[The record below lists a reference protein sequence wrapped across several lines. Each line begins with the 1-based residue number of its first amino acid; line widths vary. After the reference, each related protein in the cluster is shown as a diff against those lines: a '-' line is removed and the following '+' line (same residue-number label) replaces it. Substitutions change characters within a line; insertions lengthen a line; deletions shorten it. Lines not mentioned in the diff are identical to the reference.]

1 MQTQT
6 NPNASESPFQLP
18 NSGLRAWLRAIDALL
33 AVVEDTAWKA
43 RAAANRTWSAV
54 REDWQRLAE
63 ESRSVGAEVGDWPA
77 RLARVTSTGWMLSK
91 VASSYRLHLTAA
103 AFTTQKRAARG
114 LEKLHE
120 RNARRFRDTSAEQ
133 GGAFLK
139 VGQLLSARPDL
150 LPPAWIRELS
160 FLQDAAPA
168 FDFEQV
174 RSIVEEDLG
183 GSLEELFSSFEEEP
197 VAAASIGQV
206 HRATTPDGQVVAVK
220 VRRPGIED
228 LVDLDM
234 DLLVIFLD
242 GMKSS
247 LPPADYETIVTEI
260 RSMVHGEL
268 DYTAERE
275 SMARI
280 ASFFQDVPK
289 ISTPQPIDQLSGQRV
304 LSSPFVQGRKIT
316 EVLDELQ
323 EAGDSEQIAELLGL
337 LIEAYLR
344 QVLEAGIFQA
354 DPHPGNLLVTE
365 QGELVVLDFG
375 CTKPLPDASRRN
387 YLALVQAFIGNDEQE
402 VVRLLGELGFATRSG
417 DPATLLAYAKTL
429 LEQFR
434 DAASGSGFSWP
445 SQQEVLADAAH
456 LLQATHDD
464 PVDKLPSDF
473 IMLARV
479 FGTVGGMMLH
489 YQPKIDYGR
498 YVLPTLTR
506 AMMS

>member
-1 MQTQT
+1 MQMPTSS
-6 NPNASESPFQLP
+6 PVSDSPFQLP
-18 NSGLRAWLRAIDALL
+18 NSGLRTWLRAIDALL

-54 REDWQRLAE
+54 REDWLRLAE
-63 ESRSVGAEVGDWPA
+63 ESRSVGEEVGDWPA

-103 AFTTQKRAARG
+103 AFTTRKRAAKA
-114 LEKLHE
+114 LDKLHE
-120 RNARRFRDTSAEQ
+120 RNARRFRETSAEQ

-150 LPPAWIRELS
+150 LPAAWIRELS

-174 RSIVEEDLG
+174 RAIVEEDLG
-183 GSLEELFSSFEEEP
+183 GSLEELFGSFEEEP

-206 HRATTPDGQVVAVK
+206 HRATTPDGATVAVK

-228 LVDLDM
+228 LVDLDL

-268 DYTAERE
+268 DYVAERE

-280 ASFFQDVPK
+280 ADFFAEVPQ
-289 ISTPQPIDQLSGQRV
+289 ISTPLPIQKLSGRRV
-304 LSSPFVQGRKIT
+304 LTSPFVEGRKIT

-365 QGELVVLDFG
+365 RGELVVLDFG
-375 CTKPLPDASRRN
+375 CTKPLDNATRRN
-387 YLALVQAFIGNDEQE
+387 YLALVQAFIGNNETE

-417 DPATLLAYAKTL
+417 NPKTLLAYAKTL

-434 DAASGSGFSWP
+434 EAASGGDFSWP
-445 SQQEVLADAAH
+445 TQQEVLADAAQ
-456 LLQATHDD
+456 LLQATNDD
-464 PVDKLPSDF
+464 PVDQLPSDF

-489 YQPKIDYGR
+489 YRPKIDYGR
-498 YVLPTLTR
+498 HVMPTLTR
-506 AMMS
+506 AMLS